1 MKVDD
6 FTFSLF
12 TNNALSQAKMKEVE
26 KALIQNNEI
35 DISIQA
41 SILNYTVNKKL
52 AEDILGTDIEENIN
66 PKDRYKQ
73 ISDSNEENN
82 KSFTLK
88 NRAMKQTFT
97 QEEIQVIKELT
108 VKFNETYNDKISLEE
123 NLIQFYLN
131 QRPGNLLEDALE
143 IVKKLKNGIHS
154 FNFNFQKALEENG
167 FDYISELKKISSE
180 MSIKE
185 EYELYI
191 NFLAALHTLS
201 ISNLSEEQLS
211 FIENF
216 QTIRGHLV
224 VTEDISEE
232 MLAEVEDKISTM
244 LKNNTFCLG
253 SIDSLRQLISEMP
266 NGTESI
272 EKNIAENEKDI
283 QEKLIASMVT
293 YIAYENSD
301 LESLHG
307 QQVIPEMLAVSIS
320 AGIEEMHVMND
331 LNTGKTTIS
340 QAIKV
345 LKIIGGIALFTLL
358 AFIALIGVTTLGILT
373 LSPAFEFTM
382 LLLNSSVIA
391 TIGALVASLFVIWST
406 TGTSVKI
413 IENIINWSS
422 RIFDTT
428 INVWRET
435 AWPTIKQTLTNVWDW
450 FTSLLQSKRV
460 IQQEQQTESQQVM
473 KS

>member
-1 MKVDD
+1 
-6 FTFSLF
+6 
-12 TNNALSQAKMKEVE
+12 
-26 KALIQNNEI
+26 
-35 DISIQA
+35 
-41 SILNYTVNKKL
+41 
-52 AEDILGTDIEENIN
+52 
-66 PKDRYKQ
+66 
-73 ISDSNEENN
+73 
-82 KSFTLK
+82 
-88 NRAMKQTFT
+88 
-97 QEEIQVIKELT
+97 
-108 VKFNETYNDKISLEE
+108 
-123 NLIQFYLN
+123 
-131 QRPGNLLEDALE
+131 
-143 IVKKLKNGIHS
+143 
-154 FNFNFQKALEENG
+154 
-167 FDYISELKKISSE
+167 

-331 LNTGKTTIS
+331 LNAGKTTIS

-460 IQQEQQTESQQVM
+460 IQQEQQTDSQQVM